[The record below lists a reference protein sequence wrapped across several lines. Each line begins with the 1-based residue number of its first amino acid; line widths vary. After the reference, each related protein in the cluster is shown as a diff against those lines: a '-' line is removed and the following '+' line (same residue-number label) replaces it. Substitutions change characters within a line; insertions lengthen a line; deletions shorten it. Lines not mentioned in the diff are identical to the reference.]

1 MVLFGT
7 LSYWVTGQYWGGTG
21 WYLVVLVR
29 YGAILVDTW
38 CYLVSIGWY
47 WLVLGD
53 TGSVWGVT
61 GWYLVVL
68 DQYREIGDLVGCYHS
83 GTTNQQTNK
92 ER

>member
-1 MVLFGT
+1 MGRYFLVI
-7 LSYWVTGQYWGGTG
+7 GGIGSVEGSTG
-21 WYLVVLVR
+21 WYSMVLGQYKAVLVGTWR
-29 YGAILVDTW
+29 YW
-38 CYLVSIGWY
+38 VSMERY